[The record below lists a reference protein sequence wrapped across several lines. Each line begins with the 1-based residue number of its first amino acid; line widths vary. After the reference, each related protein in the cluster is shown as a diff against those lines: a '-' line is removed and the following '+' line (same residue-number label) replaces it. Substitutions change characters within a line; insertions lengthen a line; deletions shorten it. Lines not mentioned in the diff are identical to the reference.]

1 MASLVLNLLGGF
13 EARLDGGPALNLS
26 TKTGQALLAYLALTP
41 AQHHSRDKLASLLW
55 EDRSDQQARTS
66 LRQTLAVLR
75 KAIPPNENP
84 WLHVDGD
91 WISINSNIVEIDV
104 AIFEE
109 LAAQATAQSL
119 AQAAALYKGDLLQG
133 FSIRGESFSDW
144 LRGERER
151 LRERALQALHKLLAL
166 QSQGLDTEAG
176 IATANRL
183 LLLDP
188 LDEKARRKLMR
199 LYVAHGR
206 RDLALRQYE
215 MLRERLHREMNV
227 SPEPETDA
235 LHQEI
240 LANRTTSGAPGS
252 ARNGSPAAK
261 TVNAVET
268 GPIAAGRPSVA
279 VLPFINQDAD
289 PAQAYLSDGIT
300 EDIITELSRYHSLL
314 VIARSSSFQFRGA
327 AVELAA
333 VREKLGVRYLVEG
346 SVRKAGK
353 GLRITT
359 QLIDAE
365 TEGHVWAERYD
376 RPMDE
381 IFAVQNEVAAA
392 IAATLEGRIAAFGA
406 EFVRKKPTTD
416 WAAYDHF
423 LQGRE
428 LMHRFDGLQAEGC
441 FVRAIAL
448 DPNYGHAYA
457 WRSLA
462 LTLNYTIDG
471 QRNVAMIDEALA
483 CARRAVELDD
493 ADAWSHQ
500 AMGYVSLRRRQF
512 QLAGLHFDRA
522 FHLNPNDVNI
532 AADRANWLMFAG
544 RLDEALK
551 TLDNALQR
559 DPYPPTWAWEVRG
572 GVLYQLKRYD
582 EAINA
587 YLKVG
592 ADPYWMPGLLAAAY
606 AQSGQLNNARV
617 EIATLLK
624 RKPDATVK
632 TFRELAIF
640 VDPSLTDHFLDGL
653 RKAGLPE

>member
-1 MASLVLNLLGGF
+1 M
-13 EARLDGGPALNLS
+13 
-26 TKTGQALLAYLALTP
+26 K
-41 AQHHSRDKLASLLW
+41 
-55 EDRSDQQARTS
+55 
-66 LRQTLAVLR
+66 
-75 KAIPPNENP
+75 
-84 WLHVDGD
+84 
-91 WISINSNIVEIDV
+91 IDA

-109 LAAQATAQSL
+109 LAVQAAEQSL

-133 FSIRGESFSDW
+133 FSIRSESFSDW
-144 LRGERER
+144 LMGERER

-166 QSQGLDTEAG
+166 QSRGIGIEAG

-183 LLLDP
+183 LFLDP

-199 LYVAHGR
+199 LYVDHGR
-206 RDLALRQYE
+206 RDLALRQYQ

-235 LHQEI
+235 LHQDI
-240 LANRTTSGAPGS
+240 LANRTTSGPPELP
-252 ARNGSPAAK
+252 RFGSPASNAIS
-261 TVNAVET
+261 TVEAGRVI
-268 GPIAAGRPSVA
+268 PGRPSVG
-279 VLPFINQDAD
+279 VLPFINQGAD
-289 PAQAYLSDGIT
+289 QTQAYLSDGIT

-314 VIARSSSFQFRGA
+314 VIARSSSFQFRST
-327 AVELAA
+327 AVDIPA

-346 SVRKAGK
+346 SIRKLGS
-353 GLRITT
+353 GLRITA

-365 TEGHVWAERYD
+365 TGGHLWAERYD
-376 RPMDE
+376 RPMEE

-428 LMHRFDGLQAEGC
+428 LMRRLDGLQAEGC
-441 FVRAIAL
+441 FARAIAL
-448 DPNYGHAYA
+448 DPGYVHAYA

-462 LTLNYTIDG
+462 LTLNYTIGG
-471 QRNVAMIDEALA
+471 QQDVLDEALA
-483 CARRAVELDD
+483 CARRALELDD
-493 ADAWSHQ
+493 ADAWSHE
-500 AMGYVSLRRRQF
+500 AMGYACLRRRQF

-522 FHLNPNDVNI
+522 LSLNPNDVNI
-532 AADRANWLMFAG
+532 AADRANWLLFAG

-551 TLDNALQR
+551 CLDDALQR
-559 DPYPPTWAWEVRG
+559 DPYPPTWIWEVRG
-572 GVLYQLKRYD
+572 SVLYQLKRYD

-592 ADPYWMPGLLAAAY
+592 AEHYWMPGLLASAY
-606 AQSGQLNNARV
+606 AQSGQLSNAQA

-624 RKPDATVK
+624 RKPGVTVK

-640 VDPSLTDHFLDGL
+640 VDHKLADHFLDGL

>member
-1 MASLVLNLLGGF
+1 MATLVLNLLGGF
-13 EARLDGGPALNLS
+13 EARLNNGPSLNLS
-26 TKTGQALLAYLALTP
+26 AKTGQALLAYLALTP
-41 AQHHSRDKLASLLW
+41 AQRHSRDKLAALLW

-75 KAIPPNENP
+75 KAIPPAENP
-84 WLHVDGD
+84 WLYVDGD
-91 WISINSNIVEIDV
+91 WISLNCDAVEIDV
-104 AIFEE
+104 AIFEG

-133 FSIRGESFSDW
+133 FNIRSESFSDW
-144 LRGERER
+144 LGGERER
-151 LRERALQALHKLLAL
+151 LRERALQTLHKLLAF
-166 QSQGLDTEAG
+166 QFQGLDIEAG

-206 RDLALRQYE
+206 QDLALRQYE
-215 MLRERLHREMNV
+215 MLRERLHREMSV
-227 SPEPETDA
+227 SPEPETNA
-235 LHQEI
+235 LLQEI
-240 LANRTTSGAPGS
+240 LTHRSIQGATGPAGF
-252 ARNGSPAAK
+252 GSPVPQLVSAAEGRP
-261 TVNAVET
+261 VV
-268 GPIAAGRPSVA
+268 GRPSVA
-279 VLPFINQDAD
+279 VLPFINQDAN
-289 PAQAYLSDGIT
+289 PAQTYLSDGIT

-314 VIARSSSFQFRGA
+314 VVARSSSFQFRGA
-327 AVELAA
+327 AVEIAA
-333 VREKLGVRYLVEG
+333 MREKLGVRYLVEG
-346 SVRKAGK
+346 SVRKAG
-353 GLRITT
+353 GNIRITA

-365 TEGHVWAERYD
+365 TEGHLWAERYD

-381 IFAVQNEVAAA
+381 IFAVQSEVAAV

-406 EFVRKKPTTD
+406 ELVRNKPTTD
-416 WAAYDHF
+416 WGAYDHF

-428 LMHRFDGLQAEGC
+428 LMRHFEGVEAERC
-441 FVRAIAL
+441 FARAIAL
-448 DPNYGHAYA
+448 DPNYVHAHA

-471 QRNVAMIDEALA
+471 QQNVAMIDKALA
-483 CARRAVELDD
+483 CARRALELDD

-500 AMGYVSLRRRQF
+500 AMGYASLRRRQF

-522 FHLNPNDVNI
+522 FNLNPNDVNI

-551 TLDNALQR
+551 TLDDALER
-559 DPYPPTWAWEVRG
+559 DPYPPAWMWEVRG

-582 EAINA
+582 ESINA

-592 ADPYWMPGLLAAAY
+592 AHPYWMPGLLAAAY
-606 AQSGQLNNARV
+606 AQSGQLDNARS
-617 EIATLLK
+617 EIDALLK
-624 RKPDATVK
+624 SKPDATLS
-632 TFRELAIF
+632 TFRALAIF
-640 VDPSLTDHFLDGL
+640 VDHKLTAHFLDGL
-653 RKAGLPE
+653 RKAGLPD